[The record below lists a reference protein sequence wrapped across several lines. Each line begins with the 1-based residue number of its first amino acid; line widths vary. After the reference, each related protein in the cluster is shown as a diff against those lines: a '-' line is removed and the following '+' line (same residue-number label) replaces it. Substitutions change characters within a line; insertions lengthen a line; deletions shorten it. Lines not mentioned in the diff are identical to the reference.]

1 MRTLIV
7 SIVAVLVAGCT
18 SASMGPYWSRA
29 GATRAQLIDESGKCY
44 RDSIDDNYPAM
55 LPGPGSTSR
64 LLPRSEPPPALWTRA
79 PRQAGL
85 ERFDEQ
91 QRYERCMSAHGWV
104 PGRAAPPTR

>member
-1 MRTLIV
+1 MRTLVV

-18 SASMGPYWSRA
+18 STSMGPYWSRA

-44 RDSIDDNYPAM
+44 RASIDDDYPAA

-104 PGRAAPPTR
+104 PGRAVPPTL

>member
-7 SIVAVLVAGCT
+7 SIVAVLVAGC
-18 SASMGPYWSRA
+18 ASMGPYWSRS
-29 GATRAQLIDESGKCY
+29 GATRSQLIDESGMCY
-44 RDSIDDNYPAM
+44 RASIDDDYPAA
-55 LPGPGSTSR
+55 LPGPGSTPR

-91 QRYERCMSAHGWV
+91 QRYERCMHARGWV
-104 PGRAAPPTR
+104 PGRASTPAL